1 MENRIPTPKMS
12 EVLRED
18 FMKPLGLSA
27 YKLAKGIGVPVS
39 RIQDILHDRRKVTVD
54 TSVRLARYF
63 GMSDLFFYNIQTDL
77 DLRELKEKIHTCPIC
92 GNITEEDECEICKD
106 ESRDRSTLMV
116 VSSPKDVIAFENA
129 EGYHGLYHVLGG
141 TISISKG
148 KGIEDLNI
156 DSLLE
161 RVGEGEI
168 KEIIIATNP
177 TIDGE
182 TTALYLAKLL
192 ENKGVNITRLAYG
205 LPMGGNLDY
214 ADALTLAKAIEGRR
228 KI

>member
-1 MENRIPTPKMS
+1 MDNLKALVRLQES
-12 EVLRED
+12 
-18 FMKPLGLSA
+18 
-27 YKLAKGIGVPVS
+27 LAKLPSIGKKSAERMAFAMLEMEDEDVNEFADA
-39 RIQDILHDRRKVTVD
+39 IK
-54 TSVRLARYF
+54 
-63 GMSDLFFYNIQTDL
+63 
-77 DLRELKEKIHTCPIC
+77 ELKTKIHLCPIC
-92 GNITEEDECEICKD
+92 GNITEDEKCFVCSD
-106 ESRDRSTLMV
+106 ESRDRETILV

-156 DSLLE
+156 ASLLK
-161 RVGEGEI
+161 RVETENI

-177 TIDGE
+177 TVDGE

-192 ENKGVNITRLAYG
+192 ENKGVNVTRLAYG

>member
-1 MENRIPTPKMS
+1 MDLKALVRLQES
-12 EVLRED
+12 
-18 FMKPLGLSA
+18 
-27 YKLAKGIGVPVS
+27 LAKLPSIGKKS
-39 RIQDILHDRRKVTVD
+39 AERMAFAMLEMEDE
-54 TSVRLARYF
+54 
-63 GMSDLFFYNIQTDL
+63 DLNEFADAIK
-77 DLRELKEKIHTCPIC
+77 ELKTKIHLCPIC
-92 GNITEEDECEICKD
+92 GNITEDDECYICKD
-106 ESRDRSTLMV
+106 DSRDRETILV

-129 EGYHGLYHVLGG
+129 EGYRGLYHVLGG

-156 DSLLE
+156 SSLIK
-161 RVGEGEI
+161 RVEEGNI
-168 KEIIIATNP
+168 KEVIIATNP
-177 TIDGE
+177 TVDGE

-192 ENKGVNITRLAYG
+192 DNKGANITRLAYG

>member
-1 MENRIPTPKMS
+1 MDLKA
-12 EVLRED
+12 L
-18 FMKPLGLSA
+18 
-27 YKLAKGIGVPVS
+27 
-39 RIQDILHDRRKVTVD
+39 
-54 TSVRLARYF
+54 VRLQESLSKLPSIGKKSAERMAF
-63 GMSDLFFYNIQTDL
+63 AMLEMEDEDLNEFADAMK
-77 DLRELKEKIHTCPIC
+77 ELKTKIHICPIC
-92 GNITEEDECEICKD
+92 GNITEDDECYICKD
-106 ESRDRSTLMV
+106 DSRDRETILV

-156 DSLLE
+156 SSLLK
-161 RVGEGEI
+161 RVEENNI
-168 KEIIIATNP
+168 KEVIIATNP
-177 TIDGE
+177 TVDGE

-192 ENKGVNITRLAYG
+192 ENKGANVTRLAYG

>member
-1 MENRIPTPKMS
+1 MDLKA
-12 EVLRED
+12 L
-18 FMKPLGLSA
+18 
-27 YKLAKGIGVPVS
+27 
-39 RIQDILHDRRKVTVD
+39 
-54 TSVRLARYF
+54 VRLQESLSKLPSIGKKSAERMAF
-63 GMSDLFFYNIQTDL
+63 AMLEMEDEDLNEFADAIK
-77 DLRELKEKIHTCPIC
+77 ELKTKIHICPIC
-92 GNITEEDECEICKD
+92 GNITEDDECYVCKD
-106 ESRDRSTLMV
+106 DSRDRETILV

-156 DSLLE
+156 SSLLK
-161 RVGEGEI
+161 RVEENNI
-168 KEIIIATNP
+168 KEVIIATNP
-177 TIDGE
+177 TVDGE

-192 ENKGVNITRLAYG
+192 ENKGANVTRLAYG

>member
-1 MENRIPTPKMS
+1 MDLKALVRLQES
-12 EVLRED
+12 
-18 FMKPLGLSA
+18 
-27 YKLAKGIGVPVS
+27 LAKLPSIGKKS
-39 RIQDILHDRRKVTVD
+39 AERMAFAMLEMEDE
-54 TSVRLARYF
+54 
-63 GMSDLFFYNIQTDL
+63 DLNEFADAIK
-77 DLRELKEKIHTCPIC
+77 ELKTKIHLCPIC
-92 GNITEEDECEICKD
+92 GNITEDDECYICKD
-106 ESRDRSTLMV
+106 ESRDRETILV

-129 EGYHGLYHVLGG
+129 EGYRGLYHVLGG

-156 DSLLE
+156 ASLIK
-161 RVGEGEI
+161 RVEEDNI
-168 KEIIIATNP
+168 KEVIIATNP
-177 TIDGE
+177 TVDGE

-192 ENKGVNITRLAYG
+192 DNKGANVTRLAYG